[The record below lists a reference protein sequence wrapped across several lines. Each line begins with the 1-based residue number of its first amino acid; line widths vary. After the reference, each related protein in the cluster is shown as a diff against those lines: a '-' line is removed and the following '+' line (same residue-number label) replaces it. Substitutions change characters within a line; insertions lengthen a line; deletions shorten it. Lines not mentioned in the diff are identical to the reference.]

1 MKKSILIKE
10 NKIIV
15 LEDAAASLASQDFNI
30 LKGVKGI
37 LSGLVN
43 ISSGLLNTIGGAVG
57 MLINIFNDKKF
68 NQYLNNSVRRNE
80 ELDREFKQIS
90 SELGIDSNVGKL
102 INMADPASGILKRIS
117 EISIENSYRDK
128 GIFDDF
134 LSIGKPIVDIPES
147 AFTYLDNYTP
157 FSLTGEEKESIR
169 NKSDKLLGGSEGL
182 VAFHNWHKKLSD
194 EDKLKID
201 KFRLDNPNKRDR
213 MDADIAEGNV
223 KRVIRELKEILE
235 IKSDKK
241 KSANKKQKET
251 SQIKDSTILIKNNR
265 IVLYESKYKTNVDK
279 MFNKIYDEL
288 NKESIGKAIEKISV
302 NILTKKINKIKK
314 ESSIDAYK
322 QISEKIEKTFEN
334 LENYLSGKTNELQGF
349 EDFNKQKVEDDN
361 NGKKSRLAKLIC
373 ILNFLQKI
381 DLNDTLT
388 KEKEEVI
395 SKSNDKKEADRLLKK
410 KKDLMNKKDQLKNL
424 CEEKIKQYEQ

>member
-147 AFTYLDNYTP
+147 AFTYLDN
-157 FSLTGEEKESIR
+157 
-169 NKSDKLLGGSEGL
+169 
-182 VAFHNWHKKLSD
+182 
-194 EDKLKID
+194 
-201 KFRLDNPNKRDR
+201 
-213 MDADIAEGNV
+213 
-223 KRVIRELKEILE
+223 
-235 IKSDKK
+235 
-241 KSANKKQKET
+241 
-251 SQIKDSTILIKNNR
+251 
-265 IVLYESKYKTNVDK
+265 
-279 MFNKIYDEL
+279 
-288 NKESIGKAIEKISV
+288 
-302 NILTKKINKIKK
+302 
-314 ESSIDAYK
+314 
-322 QISEKIEKTFEN
+322 
-334 LENYLSGKTNELQGF
+334 
-349 EDFNKQKVEDDN
+349 
-361 NGKKSRLAKLIC
+361 
-373 ILNFLQKI
+373 
-381 DLNDTLT
+381 
-388 KEKEEVI
+388 
-395 SKSNDKKEADRLLKK
+395 
-410 KKDLMNKKDQLKNL
+410 
-424 CEEKIKQYEQ
+424 